1 MHPNFHCDMS
11 QAHKMH
17 QEDFRDM
24 SQVHT
29 AAGRGFLRFKSQS
42 RKTFPKTIP
51 QHLEYQSLHSIMA
64 LFIT

>member
-24 SQVHT
+24 SQVHKMQQE
-29 AAGRGFLRFKSQS
+29 FLQFKSQS

-64 LFIT
+64 LFTT